1 MKSNS
6 VKRRGRKGR
15 KNRKPSRAFRKRT
28 IEVVNLS
35 SDNASDVEFLEE
47 VIVLSSSDDEREV
60 LKHTVKER
68 DGKSASDAGA
78 ESGETNYPGSNSSS
92 ANAGNP
98 SCSPSLDPVSPY
110 SFGSPHSSLR
120 SISPYEDAESTE
132 ADLPASDVS
141 HDGSAEIGDSEEM
154 IIEITPLS
162 TTESD
167 QTETFQGESGM
178 SLKTDCEDDGPIQ
191 GNQEVPVVSED
202 RKTPS
207 MQSDQEVPF
216 GQMDQDGVNNDV
228 GQGDEAV
235 GQGDE
240 VIGQGSEVTGRGSEV
255 VEEGDAFPDD

>member
-15 KNRKPSRAFRKRT
+15 KNRKSSRAFRRRT

-47 VIVLSSSDDEREV
+47 VITLSSSDDECEI
-60 LKHTVKER
+60 LKHVVKGR
-68 DGKSASDAGA
+68 DRESTSDAGA

-92 ANAGNP
+92 ANVDNP
-98 SCSPSLDPVSPY
+98 SCSPNLDPVSPY

-120 SISPYEDAESTE
+120 SISPCEDVESNE

-167 QTETFQGESGM
+167 QDETFQGESGM
-178 SLKTDCEDDGPIQ
+178 SPKTNCEDEGSIQ
-191 GNQEVPVVSED
+191 GNQEVPVVLED
-202 RKTPS
+202 RKAPS
-207 MQSDQEVPF
+207 MPGDQEVPF
-216 GQMDQDGVNNDV
+216 GQMDQDRVNSDA
-228 GQGDEAV
+228 GQDDEAA

-240 VIGQGSEVTGRGSEV
+240 VVGQGDGV
-255 VEEGDAFPDD
+255 VGQGDASPDD

>member
-15 KNRKPSRAFRKRT
+15 KNRKPSRAFRKRN
-28 IEVVNLS
+28 IEVVTLS

-60 LKHTVKER
+60 LKHSVKER
-68 DGKSASDAGA
+68 DGQSASDAAA

-98 SCSPSLDPVSPY
+98 SRSPSLDPVSPY

-120 SISPYEDAESTE
+120 SISPCEDVESNE

-162 TTESD
+162 TTESG

-178 SLKTDCEDDGPIQ
+178 SPKTNCEDEGPIQ
-191 GNQEVPVVSED
+191 GNQEVPVVPED

-207 MQSDQEVPF
+207 VQGDQEVPF
-216 GQMDQDGVNNDV
+216 GQMDQDGVNSDV
-228 GQGDEAV
+228 GQGNEAVGQGSEEV

-240 VIGQGSEVTGRGSEV
+240 VIGRGSEV
-255 VEEGDAFPDD
+255 VGQGDAFPDD